1 MLAQAPKLSVARRSD
16 APGTYSQV
24 MTFSES
30 DLTCLIECVNSLCF
44 FVSILLGVVLLATGN
59 LFEKLS
65 RKKVRSHYRDISDYV
80 TLGFGIQR

>member
-16 APGTYSQV
+16 APGTYSQI

-30 DLTCLIECVNSLCF
+30 DLTCLTGCVNSLCF

-59 LFEKLS
+59 LLEKLS
-65 RKKVRSHYRDISDYV
+65 RKVRSHYRDMSDYV
-80 TLGFGIQR
+80 TFGFGIQR

>member
-65 RKKVRSHYRDISDYV
+65 RKVRSHYRDMSDYV